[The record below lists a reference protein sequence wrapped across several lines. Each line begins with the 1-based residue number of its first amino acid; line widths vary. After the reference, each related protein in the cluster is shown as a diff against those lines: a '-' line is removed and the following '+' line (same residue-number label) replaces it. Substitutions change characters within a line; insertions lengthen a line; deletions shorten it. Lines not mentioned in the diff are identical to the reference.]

1 MKETPGAS
9 LSSIRRLKYTREAE
23 PPLQHVGMPMTKEE
37 LQALVHSKLKDYPF
51 IVVSNREPYIH
62 SWIGEEIR
70 CLRPGSGLTVALD
83 PVMQV
88 CGGTWIA
95 YGSGDADPEV
105 TDGEGRLS
113 VPPEAPRYTLKRVW
127 LSKEEEEGYYDGFS
141 NRALWPL
148 CHIVYVK
155 PIFRRNDWDTYKEV
169 NRRFADA
176 VLGEVGEKGAFVF
189 IQDYHL
195 ALLAKTIKERCPSL
209 ITAQFWHIPWP
220 NYEAFRICPWKE
232 EILDGLLAND
242 LIGFHTLYHCNNFLE
257 TVDRILEC
265 RIEREKY
272 AIVRGGHR
280 TLVRPFPISVD
291 FAEIS
296 ARASREEVTREM
308 DRLRHEYN
316 LRQEFIGLGID
327 RLDYTKGIPERLK
340 AIDLFLSKNPDYEG
354 WLTFVQVGEPS
365 RTHVEEYKK
374 LNEEIDELV
383 EEVNWRHR
391 RGRWKPILYLKE
403 HLSPVTLTALQR
415 LAGFCMVTSLHDGM
429 NLVAKEFVS
438 SRVDGDGILI
448 LSSFTGAAREL
459 TDALLVN
466 PYSVD
471 DIAQA
476 VDVAVRMPE
485 EERRRRMSLLRAIV
499 QENNVYSWAGNI
511 ISEIA
516 KLQFPEV

>member
-1 MKETPGAS
+1 MDK
-9 LSSIRRLKYTREAE
+9 K
-23 PPLQHVGMPMTKEE
+23 E
-37 LQALVHSKLKDYPF
+37 LQQLVNDKLKGYPF

-62 SWIGEEIR
+62 SWVGEEIK
-70 CLRPGSGLTVALD
+70 CSRPASGLTVALD
-83 PVMQV
+83 PVMQA

-95 YGSGDADPEV
+95 YGSGDADPDV
-105 TDGEGRLS
+105 ADKEGRIS
-113 VPPEAPRYTLKRVW
+113 VPAEAHRYTLKRVW
-127 LSKEEEEGYYDGFS
+127 LSKDEEAGYYDGFS
-141 NRALWPL
+141 NQALWPL

-155 PIFRRNDWDTYKEV
+155 PTFRQKDWDTYKEV

-176 VLGEVGEKGAFVF
+176 VYAEVGEKGAFIF

-195 ALLAKTIKERCPSL
+195 ALLARMIKERCPSV

-265 RIEREKY
+265 RIERERY
-272 AIVRGGHR
+272 AVVRGGHS
-280 TLVRPFPISVD
+280 TLVHSFPVSVD

-296 ARASREEVTREM
+296 ARASKEEVTKEM
-308 DRLRHEYN
+308 DELRHEYN
-316 LRQEFIGLGID
+316 LRQEFIGIGID

-340 AIDLFLSKNPDYEG
+340 AIDLFLSKNPQYEG
-354 WLTFVQVGEPS
+354 RFTFVQVGEPS
-365 RTHVEEYKK
+365 RIHVEEYKK
-374 LNEEIDELV
+374 INEEIDELI
-383 EEVNWRHR
+383 EDINWRHW
-391 RGRWKPILYLKE
+391 RGRWKPILYIKE
-403 HLSPVTLTALQR
+403 HLSPLTLIALQK
-415 LAGFCMVTSLHDGM
+415 LANFCIVSSLHDGM

-438 SRVDGDGILI
+438 SRVDGEGVLI
-448 LSSFTGAAREL
+448 LSRFTGAAREL

-476 VDVAVRMPE
+476 INAMVSMPE
-485 EERRRRMSLLRAIV
+485 EERQRRMSLLRAIV
-499 QENNVYSWAGNI
+499 QENNIYSWAGNI

-516 KLQFPEV
+516 KFQFPEG